1 MGGLANGWQT
11 GTPSCW
17 PATMDD
23 RQWLDAGQRQ
33 KSRYRQNASKRRQR
47 DFFGSPVSLYLPA
60 IKNAAAGVFVRSGRI
75 RQHCR
80 SLRARTRGQNH
91 PAGGLQRWMDGQRQ
105 NLLAVRSGIACWQ
118 VANACHASRPSGITL
133 LVACN
138 GCLPAVAQVGEQ
150 SVGDCL
156 LADGCRLMAAHERAG
171 SQKKKRERGAGALAP
186 TLTTW
191 GAGAILRK
199 TRNFSPSPPAPP

>member
-171 SQKKKRERGAGALAP
+171 SQKKKKREGGGGACAHADDLGGWRDFRQNAQ
-186 TLTTW
+186 
-191 GAGAILRK
+191 
-199 TRNFSPSPPAPP
+199 FSPSPPAPP